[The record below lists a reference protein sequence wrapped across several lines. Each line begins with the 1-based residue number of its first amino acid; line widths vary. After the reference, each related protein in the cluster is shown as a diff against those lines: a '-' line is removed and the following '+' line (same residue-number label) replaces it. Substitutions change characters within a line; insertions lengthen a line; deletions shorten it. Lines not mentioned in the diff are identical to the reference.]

1 MPKSAQNEELQILA
15 MPSEDY
21 MNQQQ
26 LDFFKN
32 RLINERIGLLNH
44 IDELKNAI
52 QFSEQYGD
60 DGDKATREE
69 ELRMLFRQIDRESR
83 LLPKIDAALQRIRSG
98 EYGYCLETGEPIGL
112 RRLLLRPTAELSI
125 DAKETQEIK
134 ELQQKKQSPV

>member
-1 MPKSAQNEELQILA
+1 MPKSSQIQDEELKILA
-15 MPSEDY
+15 MSEDDY

-26 LDFFKN
+26 LDFFKD
-32 RLINERIGLLNH
+32 RLINERISLLNH
-44 IDELKNAI
+44 IEELKGAI

-83 LLPKIDAALQRIRSG
+83 LLPKIDAALQRIRTG
-98 EYGYCLETGEPIGL
+98 EYGYCTETGDPIGL

-134 ELQQKKQSPV
+134 ELSKKR

>member
-1 MPKSAQNEELQILA
+1 MPKSVPEELDILT

-32 RLINERIGLLNH
+32 RLNAERIALLNH
-44 IDELKNAI
+44 IDELKSSI
-52 QFSEQYGD
+52 QFNEQSGD

-83 LLPKIDAALQRIRSG
+83 LLPKIDAALLRIRNG
-98 EYGYCLETGEPIGL
+98 EYGYCRETGDPIGL

-125 DAKETQEIK
+125 DAKETQELK
-134 ELQQKKQSPV
+134 ELSRKSSRQ

>member
-1 MPKSAQNEELQILA
+1 MPKSSQNEELQILA
-15 MPSEDY
+15 MPSADY

-26 LDFFKN
+26 LDFFKS
-32 RLINERIGLLNH
+32 RLINERASLLNH
-44 IDELKNAI
+44 IDELKSAI

-83 LLPKIDAALQRIRSG
+83 LLPKIDAALQRIRTG
-98 EYGYCLETGEPIGL
+98 EYGYCIETGDPIGL

-134 ELQQKKQSPV
+134 ELSKKR

>member
-1 MPKSAQNEELQILA
+1 MPKSSQNEELQILA

-21 MNQQQ
+21 MNQRQ
-26 LDFFKN
+26 LDFFKS
-32 RLINERIGLLNH
+32 RLINERVSLLNH
-44 IDELKNAI
+44 IDELKGAI

-60 DGDKATREE
+60 EGDKATREE

-83 LLPKIDAALQRIRSG
+83 LLPKIDAALQRIRTG
-98 EYGYCLETGEPIGL
+98 EYGYCAETGDAIGL

-134 ELQQKKQSPV
+134 ELSKKR

>member
-1 MPKSAQNEELQILA
+1 

-32 RLINERIGLLNH
+32 RLNAERIALLNH
-44 IDELKNAI
+44 IDELKSSI
-52 QFSEQYGD
+52 QFNEQSGD

-83 LLPKIDAALQRIRSG
+83 LLPKIDAALLRIRNG
-98 EYGYCLETGEPIGL
+98 EYGYCRETGDPIGL

-125 DAKETQEIK
+125 DAKETQELK
-134 ELQQKKQSPV
+134 ELSRKSSRQ